1 MRFLS
6 QIFGKR
12 KDSTTLYIEA
22 LEHLVDGKTD
32 LAITKL
38 REVIQLDSSNVNA
51 YVLLADILRKRNI
64 IDQAIKIHRSL
75 TIRQRLTKEQKILIQ
90 TSLAKD
96 YLVLGKTRL
105 ARESTKKILEYDRH
119 NNWAA
124 DFLVRLA
131 EEENDWKKADDLL
144 SSIEKSSGNMDAR
157 RHARYRMMIGRSKE
171 SEGDLE
177 GAKEDYKQ
185 AITFDQTYADSY
197 LYLGNLH
204 EKSGDLEPALEH
216 WRKFAE
222 LAPSAAKQVF
232 ERFERALFQLG
243 RYGDVEEFYRHI
255 MVKNP
260 NDMDALI
267 GLVDVLQA
275 KGEHERALGI
285 VDDALARNRRS
296 IRARLARLKISLR
309 RVHQDQLSAEVDKI
323 VELIPSSNG
332 QSRRHHKES

>member
-6 QIFGKR
+6 NIFGKR

-96 YLVLGKTRL
+96 YLDLGKTRL

-131 EEENDWKKADDLL
+131 EEENDWKNADDLL

-171 SEGDLE
+171 SEGDLK

-185 AITFDQTYADSY
+185 AITFDQTYADPY

-232 ERFERALFQLG
+232 ERFERALYQLG

-285 VDDALARNRRS
+285 VDDTLARNRRS
-296 IRARLARLKISLR
+296 IHARLARLKISLR
-309 RVHQDQLSAEVDKI
+309 RVHQDQLSEEVDKI

>member
-216 WRKFAE
+216 WRKFSE

-255 MVKNP
+255 MEKTP

>member
-255 MVKNP
+255 MEKTP

>member
-1 MRFLS
+1 LRFLS

-255 MVKNP
+255 MEKNP

>member
-1 MRFLS
+1 LRFLS

-232 ERFERALFQLG
+232 ERFERALYQLG

-255 MVKNP
+255 MEKTP

>member
-255 MVKNP
+255 MVKTP

>member
-1 MRFLS
+1 LRFLS

-232 ERFERALFQLG
+232 ERFERALYQLG
-243 RYGDVEEFYRHI
+243 RYGDVEEFFRHI

>member
-232 ERFERALFQLG
+232 ERFERALYQLG

-255 MVKNP
+255 MEKTP

>member
-1 MRFLS
+1 LRFLS

-260 NDMDALI
+260 NDMDASMS
-267 GLVDVLQA
+267 
-275 KGEHERALGI
+275 LGFFTI
-285 VDDALARNRRS
+285 
-296 IRARLARLKISLR
+296 I
-309 RVHQDQLSAEVDKI
+309 
-323 VELIPSSNG
+323 
-332 QSRRHHKES
+332 

>member
-232 ERFERALFQLG
+232 ERFERALYQLG
-243 RYGDVEEFYRHI
+243 RYGDVEEFFRHI

>member
-255 MVKNP
+255 MEKTP

-285 VDDALARNRRS
+285 VDDALVRNRRS

>member
-243 RYGDVEEFYRHI
+243 RYGDVEEFFRHI

>member
-1 MRFLS
+1 LRFLS

-255 MVKNP
+255 MEKTP

>member
-1 MRFLS
+1 MRFFS
-6 QIFGKR
+6 RFFGKR

-22 LEHLVDGKTD
+22 LEHLIDGKTD
-32 LAITKL
+32 LAVTKL
-38 REVIQLDSSNVNA
+38 RKVVQLDSSNINA
-51 YVLLADILRKRNI
+51 YVQLADILRKRNI

-232 ERFERALFQLG
+232 ERFERALYQLG
-243 RYGDVEEFYRHI
+243 RYGDVEEFFRHI

>member
-1 MRFLS
+1 MRFLT

-255 MVKNP
+255 MEKTP

>member
-1 MRFLS
+1 LRFLS

>member
-1 MRFLS
+1 LRFLT

-232 ERFERALFQLG
+232 ERFERALYQLG
-243 RYGDVEEFYRHI
+243 RYGDVEEFFRHI

>member
-131 EEENDWKKADDLL
+131 EEENDWKNADDLL

-232 ERFERALFQLG
+232 ERFERALYQLG

-255 MVKNP
+255 MEKTP

>member
-6 QIFGKR
+6 NFFGKR

-32 LAITKL
+32 LAVTKL
-38 REVIQLDSSNVNA
+38 REVVQLDSSNVNA
-51 YVLLADILRKRNI
+51 YVQLADILRKRNV

-105 ARESTKKILEYDRH
+105 ARESSKKILELDRH
-119 NNWAA
+119 NAWAA
-124 DFLVRLA
+124 DFLVRIA
-131 EEENDWKKADDLL
+131 EDENDWEKADDLL
-144 SSIEKSSGNMDAR
+144 STFEKSSGDKDAR
-157 RHARYRMMIGRSKE
+157 RHARYRMMFGRSKE

-177 GAKEDYKQ
+177 GAEEDYKQ
-185 AITFDQTYADSY
+185 AITFDKTYADPY

-204 EKSGDLEPALEH
+204 ERSGDLEPALEH

-232 ERFERALFQLG
+232 ERLEKALFQLG
-243 RYGDVEEFYRHI
+243 RYGDVEDFYHHI
-255 MVKNP
+255 MVQNP

-275 KGEHERALGI
+275 KGDHERAMGI

-332 QSRRHHKES
+332 QTRRSS

>member
-105 ARESTKKILEYDRH
+105 ARESSKKILEFDRH

-232 ERFERALFQLG
+232 ERFERALYQLG
-243 RYGDVEEFYRHI
+243 RYGDVEEFFRHI